1 MLLLCNRYRLTKESY
16 MKRCAFLSM
25 DSLEGYFAYD
35 HMLFTP
41 LKAYGWEVEEV
52 SWRKADVDW
61 DQFDVVVVRST
72 WDYQQDAKDFVSCLQ
87 RIDASRAVLANSMQ
101 LLLWNIDKG
110 YLKDIAGQ
118 GINIV
123 PTRWHNIFDL
133 DDVADAFEYFAVGEI
148 VLKPTISAN
157 ADHTYR
163 LNREQLLTQGKAL
176 QKVFSQRP
184 FMVQPFL
191 PAVVDEGEY
200 SLFYFNGHY
209 SHCILKKP
217 KTDDFRVQE
226 EHGGQLTAVQPSDEM
241 LTQARHTMAS
251 MPDDALYARIDLLRC
266 GDEFA
271 VMEIELIEP
280 SLYFNMDEHAAQC
293 FADAFVECFGQ
304 G

>member
-1 MLLLCNRYRLTKESY
+1 

-25 DSLEGYFAYD
+25 DSLDGFFAYD
-35 HMLFTP
+35 YMLFDP
-41 LKAYGWEVEEV
+41 LKTFGWEVEEV
-52 SWRKADVDW
+52 SWHRADVDW

-72 WDYQQDAKDFVSCLQ
+72 WDYQQDAPAFVSCLK
-87 RIDASRAVLANSMQ
+87 RIDASTAVLANSLQ
-101 LLLWNIDKG
+101 LLLWNINKG

-123 PTRWHNIFDL
+123 PTCWFESFDL
-133 DDVADAFEYFAVGEI
+133 GVVADTFGFFSVDEI
-148 VLKPTISAN
+148 VLKPTVSAN

-163 LNREQLLTQGKAL
+163 LNRQQFFAQGQELK
-176 QKVFSQRP
+176 KIFSQRP

-191 PAVVDEGEY
+191 TAVVEEGEY

-226 EHGGQLTAVQPSDEM
+226 EHGGQLIAAQPTQEM

-266 GDEFA
+266 GKEFA

-280 SLYFNMDEHAAQC
+280 SLYFNMVEDSAQC
-293 FADAFVECFGQ
+293 FADAFVECFGK